1 MKSTFRSIMFIA
13 AAAVT
18 FSACNVEPIET
29 PEESIGTHKVTFLA
43 TQDDTKTTMD
53 IHDGVASF
61 SWEEADE
68 KCFYVYENGTLA
80 DLNSIEGDIDDNG
93 LMKITAKFEDGATA
107 PFTYTG
113 FFAPTFSTYPQVPSA
128 QTDAGKYD
136 PKADIL
142 VAKPITID
150 VAQGDAPISFQF
162 KRIVAINKM
171 TIRGLSEGET
181 VSSVKIT
188 SDKPIAGKYDYT
200 KGEWYNST
208 DTQITVTASSQANS
222 SGETVVFF
230 VCAPVD
236 DAQLSV
242 TVKTTAGKTYYKK
255 LSKTISF
262 TESGVKFF
270 SVEVAEPAYVK
281 VNSEPSDWSGEYLLV
296 YDPDNGTPLCW
307 TGVDVAMGSTS
318 TTIVNGKITTA
329 PDGAASITITPMTGG
344 YSIKVNGGTNDG
356 KYIGMTKYD
365 NGLAYN
371 DNPILNTLAIS
382 QGAAVITGYSGNDG
396 SVTMRFNSNSDQ
408 QRFRYYKSGQKAVQL
423 YKYNGPTK
431 QNQTLSFPAS
441 SYEIKPGESFSAPTV
456 SGAQTTVTY
465 SSNNPT
471 VAEVNSNTGA
481 VKILSAGKVII
492 TATAVETDDYRSASA
507 SYSLTITSGTTKDYI
522 YTFTSKSWAAKIG
535 DKEAN
540 WSNGKE
546 GAQLTS
552 GQGIQVTE
560 GASGANGTSDVEY
573 VNVSKVV
580 VKYCTNA
587 SKGAGSIKVNVGDG
601 TEKSFTVT
609 KPSSG
614 GTTLKDAEFTFSPS
628 ETGKVKITV
637 NCTTN
642 SIYIYGVTITAQ

>member
-1 MKSTFRSIMFIA
+1 MKSTLRSIMFIA

-93 LMKITAKFEDGATA
+93 LMKITAKFVDGATA

-222 SGETVVFF
+222 AGEAVVYF
-230 VCAPVD
+230 VSAPVD
-236 DAQLSV
+236 
-242 TVKTTAGKTYYKK
+242 
-255 LSKTISF
+255 
-262 TESGVKFF
+262 E
-270 SVEVAEPAYVK
+270 
-281 VNSEPSDWSGEYLLV
+281 
-296 YDPDNGTPLCW
+296 
-307 TGVDVAMGSTS
+307 AMLT
-318 TTIVNGKITTA
+318 
-329 PDGAASITITPMTGG
+329 
-344 YSIKVNGGTNDG
+344 
-356 KYIGMTKYD
+356 
-365 NGLAYN
+365 
-371 DNPILNTLAIS
+371 
-382 QGAAVITGYSGNDG
+382 
-396 SVTMRFNSNSDQ
+396 
-408 QRFRYYKSGQKAVQL
+408 
-423 YKYNGPTK
+423 
-431 QNQTLSFPAS
+431 
-441 SYEIKPGESFSAPTV
+441 
-456 SGAQTTVTY
+456 
-465 SSNNPT
+465 
-471 VAEVNSNTGA
+471 
-481 VKILSAGKVII
+481 I
-492 TATAVETDDYRSASA
+492 TATTTDNKTYSKALAKAITFSEGGVKRFSVTLAASGSHVATFSVNGQATNAIVAEGSSIPFPEEVVAPYGKVFMGWSTVAIEEPQDNVPGMVNTSEEIMVLLTLSIMLYLQQNLFLLQKYSARLFSMILGHILA
-507 SYSLTITSGTTKDYI
+507 LQQIKAHIVCS
-522 YTFTSKSWAAKIG
+522 
-535 DKEAN
+535 
-540 WSNGKE
+540 
-546 GAQLTS
+546 
-552 GQGIQVTE
+552 IQVATL
-560 GASGANGTSDVEY
+560 SLQSLILANFQRLLFMVEHL
-573 VNVSKVV
+573 VEVQIIN
-580 VKYCTNA
+580 
-587 SKGAGSIKVNVGDG
+587 
-601 TEKSFTVT
+601 
-609 KPSSG
+609 
-614 GTTLKDAEFTFSPS
+614 
-628 ETGKVKITV
+628 
-637 NCTTN
+637 
-642 SIYIYGVTITAQ
+642 